1 MTNMKIIIMLTNG
14 KEISV
19 ECDKCETEMNNLTG
33 ALESISVTQATD
45 KRIMYLNLAHVDCVY
60 RVFESNETSEK
71 GGE

>member
-1 MTNMKIIIMLTNG
+1 MKIIIMLKNG

-19 ECDKCETEMNNLTG
+19 ECDVCETETNHFTG
-33 ALESISVTQATD
+33 ELESISVNQATD
-45 KRIMYLNLAHVDCVY
+45 KRIMYLNMEHVVCVY